1 MFFFMKISFVL
12 EVNKTGVVRYM
23 DAANGA
29 KGELNP
35 CDKMDSGE
43 GLLGQP
49 K

>member
-1 MFFFMKISFVL
+1 MRISLVF
-12 EVNKTGVVRYM
+12 EVNKTGGVCYVHST
-23 DAANGA
+23 NGA

-49 K
+49 S